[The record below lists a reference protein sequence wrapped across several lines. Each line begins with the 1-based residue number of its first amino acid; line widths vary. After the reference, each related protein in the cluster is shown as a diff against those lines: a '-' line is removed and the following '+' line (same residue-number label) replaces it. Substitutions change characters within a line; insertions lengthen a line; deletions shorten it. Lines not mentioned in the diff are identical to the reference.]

1 MLDVQEYFDG
11 QVKSIKLLNTDGKA
25 TVGVIAPGEY
35 EFGTNT
41 KEYMHVVSG
50 TLEVKQAEET
60 AWKPYKK
67 GSMFEVPCCSSF
79 KVRCSQDVAYL
90 CIYE

>member
-1 MLDVQEYFDG
+1 MLQVNEYFEG
-11 QVKSIKLLNTDGKA
+11 KVKSIGLLNGDGKA

-41 KEYMHVVSG
+41 KEYMHMVSG
-50 TLEVKQAEET
+50 NLEALLPNET
-60 AWKPYKK
+60 EWKKFKK
-67 GSMFEVPCCSSF
+67 GEVFIVECCSKF
-79 KVRCSQDVAYL
+79 TVRATSDVAYL